1 MKLVVNDQFAISL
14 NNPNDFSN
22 AESIFKRLNLEY
34 STGYKFKIGVKPQ
47 TVETTIP
54 DEYSLR
60 VLFLFR
66 RFEYLV
72 LDSHIIDD
80 EVIVTIGQVKNEEN

>member
-14 NNPNDFSN
+14 DNPNDFSN
-22 AESIFKRLNLEY
+22 AESIIKRLNLEY

-47 TVETTIP
+47 TVETTIIE
-54 DEYSLR
+54 DYSLE
-60 VLFLFR
+60 VLLLFR

-72 LDSHIIDD
+72 LDSHIIDG

>member
-14 NNPNDFSN
+14 DNPNDFSN
-22 AESIFKRLNLEY
+22 AESIIKILNLEY
-34 STGYKFKIGVKPQ
+34 TTGYKFKIGVKPQ
-47 TVETTIP
+47 TVETSIP

>member
-1 MKLVVNDQFAISL
+1 MKLVVNDPFAISL
-14 NNPNDFSN
+14 DNPNDFSN
-22 AESIFKRLNLEY
+22 AESIIKIINLEY
-34 STGYKFKIGVKPQ
+34 TTGYKFKIGVKPQ
-47 TVETTIP
+47 TVETSIP
-54 DEYSLR
+54 EEYSLQ

-80 EVIVTIGQVKNEEN
+80 EVIVTMGQVKNEEN